1 MTGRL
6 FLIPACLGEDNR
18 ALLSNQ
24 ALEAIKQLNQFV
36 VENARSARRFLRAMG
51 YTRNFDTEVVIK
63 ELNKHASNSSKELL
77 DALFNGK
84 DVGLIS
90 EAGNPCIADPGYE
103 LVAFAHAHHIQVV
116 PLIGPSSILLAL
128 ISSGFSGNQ
137 FTFHGYLPIE
147 SVDRKRKI
155 KQLEEAKVKG
165 GAQLFMETPF
175 RNDQL
180 LKELLAQLQENTRLS
195 IACDITLSTEY
206 IQMKTVKEWRK
217 DTPSLH
223 KRYCIFVIG

>member
-18 ALLSNQ
+18 AMLSNQ
-24 ALEAIKQLNQFV
+24 ALAAIQLLNHFV

-51 YTRNFDTEVVIK
+51 YTRNFDTEVVIQ
-63 ELNKHASNSSKELL
+63 ELNKHSSNSSKELL
-77 DALFNGK
+77 AALFEGQ

-103 LVAFAHAHHIQVV
+103 LVAFAHAHQVKVV

-147 SVDRKRKI
+147 SSERRKKI
-155 KQLEEAKVKG
+155 RQLEEAKVKG

-180 LKELLAQLQENTRLS
+180 MKELLAQLQENTRLS
-195 IACDITLSTEY
+195 IACDLTLPSEF
-206 IQMKTVKEWRK
+206 IQMKTVKDWRK
-217 DTPSLH
+217 DIPMLH
-223 KRYCIFVIG
+223 KRYCIFSIG